1 MHGWLDL
8 FVHHININFIK
19 MQAAEEFS
27 VALQLHQPLA
37 AAGQN
42 ILTV

>member
-8 FVHHININFIK
+8 FVHHTNIKFIK

-27 VALQLHQPLA
+27 VTLHLHQPLA
-37 AAGQN
+37 ATGQS